1 MHDNYRVTPTLYAT
15 GHRFGQV
22 AEVFRFLQQDPAN
35 VSENQAAIDSGIHL
49 LAPFGWQMEE
59 KKGIFSRDWCDRFV
73 VRREKRFNNELQ
85 HHDNRSRHACCF
97 NISPAINS
105 SGQYIV

>member
-1 MHDNYRVTPTLYAT
+1 MHDNYWVAPAPNAP

-22 AEVFRFLQQDPAN
+22 EAVFRFTQQDPAN
-35 VSENQAAIDSGIHL
+35 VSENQAAIEGGFHL
-49 LAPFGWQMEE
+49 LAPFGWQIEE
-59 KKGIFSRDWCDRFV
+59 KKGIFGRDGRGRFDA
-73 VRREKRFNNELQ
+73 RRERRFNNELQ

-105 SGQYIV
+105 SGQYIA